1 MKISLLC
8 GWGEYSGVQSIFPP
22 ARQLSLWS
30 VRSREPVRALP
41 NQLPHLVDKHRLV
54 SVLIVNDL
62 RPSSRAVA
70 NLTCPDIWCA
80 VLVTLSQNLSVI
92 NERLLAGQYP
102 GHPGEAGLE
111 QPHKLIQVVE
121 RDVEGL

>member
-1 MKISLLC
+1 MINARLMTLL
-8 GWGEYSGVQSIFPP
+8 YS
-22 ARQLSLWS
+22 R
-30 VRSREPVRALP
+30 
-41 NQLPHLVDKHRLV
+41 
-54 SVLIVNDL
+54 
-62 RPSSRAVA
+62 
-70 NLTCPDIWCA
+70 CA

-92 NERLLAGQYP
+92 NERLLAGQDP